1 MCACD
6 KCSNWYLQSQ
16 DMKAQHLNCNRFT
29 RNYYILIYH
38 SENEMPYNVLDYDH
52 GSASATVVE
61 EARFCDVL
69 IDAVGKYL
77 IKVILTM
84 QTLV

>member
-1 MCACD
+1 
-6 KCSNWYLQSQ
+6 
-16 DMKAQHLNCNRFT
+16 
-29 RNYYILIYH
+29 
-38 SENEMPYNVLDYDH
+38 MPYIVLDYDH

-61 EARFCDVL
+61 EARFSDVL